1 MKKRFVIFCGLA
13 AMSLAPHGWLRAAPA
28 TPTAEL
34 SWPDEKTDS
43 WNGYK
48 RHLFKVEG
56 HDCWVV
62 EPKQAAPGNPWTWC
76 TENPDAFTDRTG
88 VPQLIAKGFY
98 HVHVSAGDNYGNPAT
113 MRIYDA
119 FYKAF
124 TAKGL
129 AKKGALIGLSR
140 GGLCAYNWA
149 ADNTD
154 KVACIYGDAPVCDF
168 KSWPGGKGPHKG
180 GSSGNWDSLIKSWGF
195 KDEAEAMA
203 YKFNPVDNL
212 ANIAKAKI
220 PIIHVVG
227 DADGSVPPE
236 DNSAI
241 VEERY
246 KKLGGEIVVI
256 HKPGVGHHPHGLDDP
271 KPLVDFIMKNA
282 GPQ

>member
-1 MKKRFVIFCGLA
+1 MKPSLRPLLAIALALTASFPAFGAETKRVIVSTVTTGLD
-13 AMSLAPHGWLRAAPA
+13 AAPA
-28 TPTAEL
+28 TTPAGL
-34 SWPDEKTDS
+34 SWPDEKIDS

-48 RHLFKVEG
+48 RHLFRVAD

-88 VPQLIAKGFY
+88 VPQLLAKGFY
-98 HVHVSAGDNYGNPAT
+98 RVH
-113 MRIYDA
+113 
-119 FYKAF
+119 
-124 TAKGL
+124 
-129 AKKGALIGLSR
+129 
-140 GGLCAYNWA
+140 
-149 ADNTD
+149 
-154 KVACIYGDAPVCDF
+154 
-168 KSWPGGKGPHKG
+168 
-180 GSSGNWDSLIKSWGF
+180 
-195 KDEAEAMA
+195 
-203 YKFNPVDNL
+203 
-212 ANIAKAKI
+212 I

-227 DADGSVPPE
+227 DADDAVPPE

-282 GPQ
+282 GPP